1 MSDTAYDYS
10 AEMFHVGHLVADMS
24 TAMDELGGGLGLR
37 WTPIVTREDQ
47 PVWTPE
53 HGLRH
58 VPLKF
63 CYSMEGPQR
72 IELIEGVEGT
82 PWFYGDTENLHH
94 AGVWADVPA
103 LTEDLISR
111 GWTLVCSQKAPEDG
125 YGSFSYVRSPS
136 GFLLEPVA
144 QANKERMYR
153 WFETG
158 ILG

>member
-1 MSDTAYDYS
+1 MPDGYDYS
-10 AEMFHVGHLVADMS
+10 IEMFHVGHLVANMEM
-24 TAMDELGGGLGLR
+24 AMDELGAGLGLT
-37 WTPIVTREDQ
+37 WTPVVVRDDQ
-47 PVWTPE
+47 PLWTPE
-53 HGLRH
+53 DGQRH

-63 CYSMEGPQR
+63 CYSMAGPQR
-72 IELIEGVEGT
+72 VELIEGVEGT
-82 PWFYGDTENLHH
+82 PWWHGDLRNLHH

-103 LTEDLISR
+103 LTNDLIAQ
-111 GWTLVCSQKAPEDG
+111 GWTLVCSQKAPEEG

-158 ILG
+158 VLS